1 MHYYQFSI
9 GDYRAATA
17 HLSNEEDLAYR
28 RLLDMYYDTEQK
40 IPLDTQWVARRLRVD
55 AVVVRDVL
63 NDMFA
68 KHEDGWFHARC
79 DDVIQQY
86 HAMAEKNRANG
97 RLGGRKKN
105 PVGNQ
110 VETHSEPIAKA
121 TNNHKL
127 ETINQ
132 EPIIKAKAIQPYQ
145 ALFDIFWARYPK
157 KVGKDAALKAFQ
169 KRKPDQHLV
178 TQMLNALGKQIP
190 SDAWVKDGG
199 QFIPNPA
206 TWLNQGR
213 WQDEVTNF
221 KPVDLIH
228 QTTPTPP
235 NQDAALRKIEEDSK
249 KAAPIP
255 ENIRAKMAAILGN
268 RQ

>member
-28 RLLDMYYDTEQK
+28 RLLDMYYDTENK
-40 IPLDTQWVARRLRVD
+40 IPLDTQWVSKRLRV
-55 AVVVRDVL
+55 ATQVVDDVL
-63 NDMFA
+63 QDMFV

-121 TNNHKL
+121 TNNYKPI
-127 ETINQ
+127 TINQ
-132 EPIIKAKAIQPYQ
+132 EPITKVKPSQPYQ
-145 ALFDIFWARYPK
+145 ALFDVFWGKYPK
-157 KVGKDAALKAFQ
+157 KIGKDAAFKAFQ
-169 KRKPDQHLV
+169 KRKPDQHLLV
-178 TQMLNALGKQIP
+178 QMLNALGEQ
-190 SDAWVKDGG
+190 SRSEAWVKDGG

-213 WQDEVTNF
+213 WQDEVTSF

-235 NQDAALRKIEEDSK
+235 NQDFALRQMDEDLK
-249 KAAPIP
+249 KAVPIP
-255 ENIRAKMAAILGN
+255 ANIREKMAAILGDK
-268 RQ
+268 R